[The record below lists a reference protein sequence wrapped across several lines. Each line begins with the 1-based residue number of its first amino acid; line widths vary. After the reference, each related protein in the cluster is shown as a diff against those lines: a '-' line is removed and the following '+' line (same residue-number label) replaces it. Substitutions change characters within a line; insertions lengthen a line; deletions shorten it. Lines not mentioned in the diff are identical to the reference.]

1 MIALGIDDDEL
12 LGSDSISEG
21 SPSTDS
27 AQEARNKVAAALGED
42 LNVQQQ
48 EQEDTEWTKKI
59 PSTKEEMYMLGAG
72 VNKANVSGIKLKQ
85 DDISIDG
92 LGEGLGVAG
101 DKNEEYKEPDY
112 FEAL

>member
-48 EQEDTEWTKKI
+48 E
-59 PSTKEEMYMLGAG
+59 
-72 VNKANVSGIKLKQ
+72 
-85 DDISIDG
+85 
-92 LGEGLGVAG
+92 
-101 DKNEEYKEPDY
+101 
-112 FEAL
+112 

>member
-1 MIALGIDDDEL
+1 
-12 LGSDSISEG
+12 
-21 SPSTDS
+21 
-27 AQEARNKVAAALGED
+27 
-42 LNVQQQ
+42 
-48 EQEDTEWTKKI
+48 
-59 PSTKEEMYMLGAG
+59 MLGAG